1 MTVEKMVNRISNLPL
16 QIKSAFY
23 TALFTGIMTHG
34 YILTNK
40 FTNAD
45 DAWNIRGYGA
55 GISHGCWLKGIM
67 GPIVSK
73 FCGNY
78 SNPWLTG
85 SLSLLLLAIAACFI
99 VEALE
104 IKRVATSMVTA
115 GVMASFP
122 SITSN
127 LLYGY
132 MSAYFSLAIL
142 LVSISV
148 WFLIRYDKIYLLV
161 LGVFLLSCSMGLYQ
175 AYFPFEASILL
186 IALIKECLDVKRNT
200 KEMLFRSLRFFI
212 ALVCGIILYF
222 LINSLCLVIFKETMS
237 THKNLNSMGQI
248 EITAL
253 PGIVVQMYRNMVK
266 MLTNGYMGMSSHV
279 SIRILIAVCWL
290 AVLGYS
296 LYRIWRLKK
305 SGHYGKIALS
315 VFFLL
320 IFPIAINLI
329 DIMCANSPN
338 SIYLLMTYSLC
349 CIFILPAALLDSS
362 ERPSVHWGVLLAGA
376 MTVFYYFNLAN
387 TAYICVD
394 LSQRSVEAFYTTM
407 ITQIKS
413 VDGYAADMEIVFVG
427 EVQDPTLYPLTN
439 EFGGV
444 NIPTVVS
451 NGSKA
456 NYTRE
461 ALLKYYCGFYPAY
474 AEDCGE
480 ENKAQIDAMPCYP
493 DDGSIQIVGGRV
505 IVKLSEEKNEDR

>member
-1 MTVEKMVNRISNLPL
+1 MTVEKVISKLTNLPL
-16 QIKSAFY
+16 QIKSAFFA
-23 TALFTGIMTHG
+23 ALLAGIMTHG

-45 DAWNIRGYGA
+45 DAWNVRAYG
-55 GISHGCWLKGIM
+55 GSFSM
-67 GPIVSK
+67 GRWVTGGLGPVVSK

-78 SNPWLTG
+78 SNPWVTG

-104 IKRVATSMVTA
+104 VKKVAASMVIA
-115 GVMASFP
+115 AIMVSFP
-122 SITSN
+122 SITAN
-127 LLYGY
+127 LLYGF
-132 MSAYFSLAIL
+132 MAAYFSLGIL
-142 LVSISV
+142 LASVSV
-148 WFLIRYDKIYLLV
+148 WLIIRFDKIYWMLL
-161 LGVFLLSCSMGLYQ
+161 GIFLLSCSMGLYQ
-175 AYFPFEASILL
+175 AYFPFAASILL
-186 IALIKECLDVKRNT
+186 IALIKECLNDKRNA
-200 KEMLFRSLRFFI
+200 KEMLFRSLRFLV
-212 ALVCGIILYF
+212 ALVCGMILYF
-222 LINSLCLVIFKETMS
+222 LINSLCLVVFKETMS
-237 THKNLNSMGQI
+237 AHKNLNSMGQI
-248 EITAL
+248 EITAIS
-253 PGIVVQMYRNMVK
+253 GIVVQMYRNMVK

-290 AVLGYS
+290 AVLAYS

-305 SGHYGKIALS
+305 SRQYGKIALG

-394 LSQRSVEAFYTTM
+394 LSQRSIESFYTTL

-413 VDGYAADMEIVFVG
+413 EDGYTADTEIVFVG

-444 NIPTVVS
+444 SIPTVVS
-451 NGSKA
+451 NSSKA

-461 ALLKYYCGFYPAY
+461 GLLKYYCGFYPTY
-474 AEDCGE
+474 AEDYGE

-505 IVKLSEEKNEDR
+505 VVKLSEERR